1 MGKDHANFSVPD
13 SCISAY
19 DERHKALGKLVLFS
33 KLMASQSRKRQS
45 TGRHCGSALVFLKGQ
60 LI

>member
-1 MGKDHANFSVPD
+1 VPH

-19 DERHKALGKLVLFS
+19 DERDKALGKLVLFS
-33 KLMASQSRKRQS
+33 KTDGLPEQQRQS
-45 TGRHCGSALVFLKGQ
+45 TGRHYGSALEFLKGQ